1 MNTIQ
6 SENFPLLY
14 PPNTDCEYRIVRHG
28 AGICQVELFFSHF
41 DVASENPANC
51 DRDYLEVKGARYCGK
66 RDGQRVLVDF
76 PKDKNELVL
85 HFKTDSYQQLSG
97 FRIEVKQLTSGCAP
111 PENKTCE
118 QTFSSES
125 FQVISPGYQS
135 GSYPDNADCKYTVKK
150 SSFQVCALQVKFYT
164 FDLEQSDDCSKDY
177 LFIAEQK
184 LCGRMEYD
192 SVRTYEFLEDEII
205 IQFHSDA
212 FKNGAG
218 FFLLFE
224 QKTC

>member
-14 PPNTDCEYRIVRHG
+14 PSNTDCEYRIVRHG
-28 AGICQVELFFSHF
+28 PGICQVELFFSHF

-135 GSYPDNADCKYTVKK
+135 GSYPDDADCKYTVKK

-164 FDLEQSDDCSKDY
+164 FDLEQSDDCSKDFY
-177 LFIAEQK
+177 LSLSRSYVGVWNTIPSVSYSFLNTFIA
-184 LCGRMEYD
+184 
-192 SVRTYEFLEDEII
+192 RTFLD
-205 IQFHSDA
+205 
-212 FKNGAG
+212 
-218 FFLLFE
+218 L
-224 QKTC
+224 